1 VYTVRILNNER
12 TLLGVLPVLSWKYN
26 NRFNEA
32 SEFSITVARTLEPEL
47 SLDSEAYTLIEPHL
61 PAVHEDAPAHFVQPN
76 VYLSY
81 YIQLYKGSELV
92 AMGQVAKRDFSTNT
106 VSIKAHTE
114 EFELSKYSCPSDY
127 SRCYDGMDICDLARD
142 VTRAWRTSRVKA
154 KSEWD
159 SAVASSGI
167 DTATEPSVVMLAKSG
182 TAYVSSGYITLE
194 FSRPFQWDR
203 WERIRWSGDSEAP
216 VYTTM
221 AYRTYNGSV
230 WTDWT
235 AETEGAYP
243 AELGVEIADTS
254 AQKVQ
259 VRITLSTDDTTSED
273 DSGNPVGVTPRLF
286 AVEVISR
293 TAPMLT
299 VSGDASS
306 GVVLKGVDANEKSAL
321 QILQDAFELYG
332 WEFYVLDGTLY
343 IAEAFG
349 SELGRLFR
357 NGTNIDIHQL
367 SDGLDDVYNVLKAK
381 GQGSGINRPM
391 IEISDAESILEYGV
405 IEHVEEYDTS
415 DITELTSLATADLNE
430 HKDAKPTW
438 KLNTMFPYGE
448 EPDFGIGDIVKVADP
463 NTGIVSTTRIE
474 QEIRSYSGGKLDIE
488 CYLGVVRLDLVPR
501 RNPQYRDTVPIERP
515 ITVRAIGGFKSI
527 IVSVTKPLRL
537 WETTEVYVSTT
548 SGFTPSAGTLVS
560 SQRATQFE
568 LTNLTAG
575 TRYYI
580 KARHV
585 KTNGE
590 YSSFS
595 DEASAVPLMAQA
607 EDLDIRIGFGI
618 ADNSPSAGEVRIHGI
633 DASGQPTNDNGWI
646 RSGSGSLVV
655 PYTDVTLID
664 DKQNFL
670 ILSGGVVIPCWFDP
684 NTNRMKNS
692 AGTQVTTGYVIGYAT
707 VSSGSV
713 TDSEAYDNAISIF
726 QQINNQSAFI
736 LGMLAEAGE
745 AGFAD
750 VAEAMGISNAF
761 ISLASYNAFIAN
773 LYVKNLKVGT
783 GDSEEVEFDAIE
795 CNGSSSYAETSAFAI
810 AGADRTFEMWIKPEI
825 IDSYTGLFIQ
835 NTNADDTSSNN
846 IVGFQG
852 YPGSSNEITLAI
864 GSGSAY
870 YITGKVAL
878 PTGVWTHLAGVIEGG
893 VSAKV
898 YLNGNLLINEAISIS
913 PSTGSLKVIMGRI
926 KDKYF
931 KGMARDFR
939 IWNTVRTQQQ
949 IQDNMLADLVGNES
963 GLVALWK
970 ANEMAGAT
978 LTDSVGSNDATATGI
993 SWVTDIG
1000 VVGGTGFKFTA
1011 VQDDG
1016 TGKSRFDVYY
1026 NGERVFEANPQ
1037 NGRVYF
1043 GNSFWYDPADG
1054 AIHTPNNKTVIK
1066 ADGTIEAVD
1075 GVFSGAVNA
1084 EQGVFKGSIDSSAFA
1099 SLPSSSGTT
1108 DNITLTS
1115 SGSDQVNTMVDYCET
1130 TLTINKYYTCSVSI
1144 DSSVKYMRY
1153 SGDCVNF
1160 YNSSFNSVAEMW
1172 RAYGTFGWNY
1182 FSSYSGSSLTVSV
1195 TYGEGDVFKFKALPT
1210 SPAGLASGQV
1220 WRDGTTLKI
1229 VI

>member
-1 VYTVRILNNER
+1 MYTVRILNNER

-26 NRFNEA
+26 NRFNET

-47 SLDSEAYTLIEPHL
+47 PLDSEAYTLIEPHL
-61 PAVHEDAPAHFVQPN
+61 PAVQEEAPARFVQPN

-81 YIQLYKGSELV
+81 YLQLYKGSELV

-194 FSRPFQWDR
+194 FSRPFQWDK

-230 WTDWT
+230 WTGWT
-235 AETEGAYP
+235 AEVEGAYP

-254 AQKVQ
+254 AEKVQ

-306 GVVLKGVDANEKSAL
+306 GVLLEGVEANEKSAL

-391 IEISDAESILEYGV
+391 VELSDAESILEYGV

-438 KLNTMFPYGE
+438 KLNTLFPYGE

-537 WETTEVYVSTT
+537 WEATEVYVSTT

-560 SQRATQFE
+560 SQRSTQFE

-585 KTNGE
+585 KTDGE

-595 DEASAVPLMAQA
+595 DEASAVPTMAQA
-607 EDLDIRIGFGI
+607 GDLDIRIGFGI
-618 ADNSPSAGEVRIHGI
+618 ADNSPSAGKVRIHGI

-655 PYTDVTLID
+655 PYSDITLID
-664 DKQNFL
+664 NKQNFL
-670 ILSGGVVIPCWFDP
+670 VLSSGVIAPCWFDP
-684 NTNRMKNS
+684 NTNKIKNS
-692 AGTQVTTGYVIGYAT
+692 AGTQVSTGYVIGYAI

-713 TDSEAYDNAISIF
+713 TDSEAYDNAISIS
-726 QQINNQSAFI
+726 QQIDNQSAFI

-761 ISLASYNAFIAN
+761 TSLASYNAFIVN
-773 LYVKNLKVGT
+773 LKAVNVTAGYGNGSTGGFRFRAMSDRDMDGSNSPVFDVMYNDRKVFEVDPESGNIMFGNYNPSTKSGGILYDYVNDKLLGNVAYDQWDLVIESDADLALLTTGTTKYTNVLITNGIFNLNSPIDLSAHSVKNFKGLGINQSIINVN
-783 GDSEEVEFDAIE
+783 FAL
-795 CNGSSSYAETSAFAI
+795 SSQFAI
-810 AGADRTFEMWIKPEI
+810 T
-825 IDSYTGLFIQ
+825 TGEQLVYIGDFSI
-835 NTNADDTSSNN
+835 ASN
-846 IVGFQG
+846 
-852 YPGSSNEITLAI
+852 YA
-864 GSGSAY
+864 
-870 YITGKVAL
+870 
-878 PTGVWTHLAGVIEGG
+878 
-893 VSAKV
+893 
-898 YLNGNLLINEAISIS
+898 
-913 PSTGSLKVIMGRI
+913 M
-926 KDKYF
+926 
-931 KGMARDFR
+931 
-939 IWNTVRTQQQ
+939 
-949 IQDNMLADLVGNES
+949 
-963 GLVALWK
+963 
-970 ANEMAGAT
+970 
-978 LTDSVGSNDATATGI
+978 
-993 SWVTDIG
+993 
-1000 VVGGTGFKFTA
+1000 
-1011 VQDDG
+1011 
-1016 TGKSRFDVYY
+1016 
-1026 NGERVFEANPQ
+1026 
-1037 NGRVYF
+1037 
-1043 GNSFWYDPADG
+1043 
-1054 AIHTPNNKTVIK
+1054 
-1066 ADGTIEAVD
+1066 
-1075 GVFSGAVNA
+1075 
-1084 EQGVFKGSIDSSAFA
+1084 
-1099 SLPSSSGTT
+1099 SGTT
-1108 DNITLTS
+1108 DTNHGYVFITSRTTDFIYVNNLKIIGYGVTGVGIRGSSNFGLVGVSGVYISNCRYGMLYLANISNCYISACVNGFMFNKSLS
-1115 SGSDQVNTMVDYCET
+1115 SSRVENCTGISVYNCEMISAVNIVGGNRGFSGCKYVSASEATGCTVNWSVNTKVD
-1130 TLTINKYYTCSVSI
+1130 S
-1144 DSSVKYMRY
+1144 DSCNNV
-1153 SGDCVNF
+1153 
-1160 YNSSFNSVAEMW
+1160 
-1172 RAYGTFGWNY
+1172 
-1182 FSSYSGSSLTVSV
+1182 
-1195 TYGEGDVFKFKALPT
+1195 
-1210 SPAGLASGQV
+1210 
-1220 WRDGTTLKI
+1220 
-1229 VI
+1229 

>member
-61 PAVHEDAPAHFVQPN
+61 PAVHEDAPAHFIQPN

-81 YIQLYKGSELV
+81 YLQLYKGSELV

-114 EFELSKYSCPSDY
+114 EFELSKYSCPADY

-230 WTDWT
+230 WTSWT

-306 GVVLKGVDANEKSAL
+306 GVLLEGIEANEKSAL

-548 SGFTPSAGTLVS
+548 RGFTPSAGTLVS

-713 TDSEAYDNAISIF
+713 TDSEAYDNAISIS

-761 ISLASYNAFIAN
+761 TSLASYNAFI
-773 LYVKNLKVGT
+773 VNLKAVNVTAGY
-783 GDSEEVEFDAIE
+783 G
-795 CNGSSSYAETSAFAI
+795 NGSTGGFRFRAMSDRDMDGGNIPIFDVMYDNKKLFEVVATGTDAGDVIIGDYANGNGIKYDKSAGKFSVKGTIEAGSSVPYSTVS
-810 AGADRTFEMWIKPEI
+810 GGPP
-825 IDSYTGLFIQ
+825 S
-835 NTNADDTSSNN
+835 NADNTSTFFES
-846 IVGFQG
+846 GTAFQTT
-852 YPGSSNEITLAI
+852 N
-864 GSGSAY
+864 
-870 YITGKVAL
+870 GKV
-878 PTGVWTHLAGVIEGG
+878 
-893 VSAKV
+893 K
-898 YLNGNLLINEAISIS
+898 
-913 PSTGSLKVIMGRI
+913 
-926 KDKYF
+926 
-931 KGMARDFR
+931 
-939 IWNTVRTQQQ
+939 
-949 IQDNMLADLVGNES
+949 
-963 GLVALWK
+963 
-970 ANEMAGAT
+970 
-978 LTDSVGSNDATATGI
+978 
-993 SWVTDIG
+993 
-1000 VVGGTGFKFTA
+1000 
-1011 VQDDG
+1011 
-1016 TGKSRFDVYY
+1016 
-1026 NGERVFEANPQ
+1026 
-1037 NGRVYF
+1037 
-1043 GNSFWYDPADG
+1043 
-1054 AIHTPNNKTVIK
+1054 IHN
-1066 ADGTIEAVD
+1066 DGTIEAVD
-1075 GVFSGAVNA
+1075 GVFSGTVNA

-1130 TLTINKYYTCSVSI
+1130 TLTINKYYACSVSI

-1153 SGDCVNF
+1153 SGDLVNF
-1160 YNSSFNSVAEMW
+1160 YNSSFKSVAEM
-1172 RAYGTFGWNY
+1172 RREYGTFGWNY
-1182 FSSYSGSSLTVSV
+1182 FSSYSGFSLTVSV

-1210 SPAGLASGQV
+1210 SPAGLESGQV

>member
-61 PAVHEDAPAHFVQPN
+61 PAVQEDAPAHFVQPN

-81 YIQLYKGSELV
+81 YLQLYKGSELV
-92 AMGQVAKRDFSTNT
+92 AMGQVARRDFSTNT

-114 EFELSKYSCPSDY
+114 EFELSKYTCPADY

-306 GVVLKGVDANEKSAL
+306 GVLLEGIEANEKSAL

-332 WEFYVLDGTLY
+332 WEFYVLDGTLH

-488 CYLGVVRLDLVPR
+488 CYLGVVRLDLTPR
-501 RNPQYRDTVPIERP
+501 REPEYRDVTPIERP
-515 ITVRAIGGFKSI
+515 LTVKAYGAVESI
-527 IVSVTKPLRL
+527 VVNVTKPLRD
-537 WETTEVYVSTT
+537 WSYTEVFVSDTA
-548 SGFTPSAGTLVS
+548 GFTPSASNLIASERSTK
-560 SQRATQFE
+560 FE
-568 LTNLTAG
+568 ITGLDFSK
-575 TRYYI
+575 RYYI
-580 KARHV
+580 RARHV
-585 KTNGE
+585 KTNGDR
-590 YSSFS
+590 SAFS
-595 DEASAVPLMAQA
+595 EEASALPLAAQ
-607 EDLDIRIGFGI
+607 ELRPSRHNFG
-618 ADNSPSAGEVRIHGI
+618 GRTTL
-633 DASGQPTNDNGWI
+633 PTA
-646 RSGSGSLVV
+646 
-655 PYTDVTLID
+655 
-664 DKQNFL
+664 
-670 ILSGGVVIPCWFDP
+670 DP
-684 NTNRMKNS
+684 NGNPLIAGDYFLASDTFVDGGITYEKAKIYEWNGTGWFESANTNLVM
-692 AGTQVTTGYVIGYAT
+692 T
-707 VSSGSV
+707 VF
-713 TDSEAYDNAISIF
+713 DD
-726 QQINNQSAFI
+726 
-736 LGMLAEAGE
+736 
-745 AGFAD
+745 FAD
-750 VAEAMGISNAF
+750 VANDVDETVIGNAVIKKLVAISAFINNLKVKIFEVIDGLFSLKINKTDGILQKYDSQETFHAKPNGDVMLGNYSETTKSGGIYYSKADDKLYGNVAYDQWDFVVESDADLALLTTGTEEWKNVFIAPGVYNLYEPIAFNSHKIRIFKGCGTRTEIRVKFDIQNGSAFYLGWYLSYFGDLDITVDNAQTGNLANFPSVVDISDITLWYPMEIHRVRINCSYSNLVGMTHSGSISSLSKFYCHVSDCLAKGAMGIGFYLVENMVNCRAYQCDIGFRSCHRLSNCRTQSTVSIAF
-761 ISLASYNAFIAN
+761 KGCEFIATCTS
-773 LYVKNLKVGT
+773 YSSTGT
-783 GDSEEVEFDAIE
+783 SFDSCYAV
-795 CNGSSSYAETSAFAI
+795 SSC
-810 AGADRTFEMWIKPEI
+810 W
-825 IDSYTGLFIQ
+825 
-835 NTNADDTSSNN
+835 SNN
-846 IVGFQG
+846 SWGAG
-852 YPGSSNEITLAI
+852 NT
-864 GSGSAY
+864 
-870 YITGKVAL
+870 KV
-878 PTGVWTHLAGVIEGG
+878 
-893 VSAKV
+893 
-898 YLNGNLLINEAISIS
+898 
-913 PSTGSLKVIMGRI
+913 
-926 KDKYF
+926 
-931 KGMARDFR
+931 
-939 IWNTVRTQQQ
+939 
-949 IQDNMLADLVGNES
+949 
-963 GLVALWK
+963 
-970 ANEMAGAT
+970 
-978 LTDSVGSNDATATGI
+978 DSDSC
-993 SWVTDIG
+993 
-1000 VVGGTGFKFTA
+1000 
-1011 VQDDG
+1011 
-1016 TGKSRFDVYY
+1016 
-1026 NGERVFEANPQ
+1026 
-1037 NGRVYF
+1037 
-1043 GNSFWYDPADG
+1043 
-1054 AIHTPNNKTVIK
+1054 NNV
-1066 ADGTIEAVD
+1066 
-1075 GVFSGAVNA
+1075 
-1084 EQGVFKGSIDSSAFA
+1084 
-1099 SLPSSSGTT
+1099 
-1108 DNITLTS
+1108 
-1115 SGSDQVNTMVDYCET
+1115 
-1130 TLTINKYYTCSVSI
+1130 
-1144 DSSVKYMRY
+1144 
-1153 SGDCVNF
+1153 
-1160 YNSSFNSVAEMW
+1160 
-1172 RAYGTFGWNY
+1172 
-1182 FSSYSGSSLTVSV
+1182 
-1195 TYGEGDVFKFKALPT
+1195 
-1210 SPAGLASGQV
+1210 
-1220 WRDGTTLKI
+1220 
-1229 VI
+1229 

>member
-1 VYTVRILNNER
+1 MYTVRILNNER

-61 PAVHEDAPAHFVQPN
+61 PAVHEDAPAHFIQPN

-81 YIQLYKGSELV
+81 YLQLYKGSELV

-114 EFELSKYSCPSDY
+114 EFELSKYSCPADY

-230 WTDWT
+230 WTSWT

-306 GVVLKGVDANEKSAL
+306 GVLLEGIEANEKSAL

-548 SGFTPSAGTLVS
+548 RGFTPSAGTLVS

-713 TDSEAYDNAISIF
+713 TDSEAYDNAISIS

-761 ISLASYNAFIAN
+761 TSLASYNAFI
-773 LYVKNLKVGT
+773 VNLKAVNVTAGY
-783 GDSEEVEFDAIE
+783 G
-795 CNGSSSYAETSAFAI
+795 NGSTGGFRFRAMSDRDMDGGNIPIFDVMYDNKKLFEVVATGTDAGDVIIGDYANGNGIKYDKSAGKFSVKGTIEAGSSVPYSTVS
-810 AGADRTFEMWIKPEI
+810 GGPP
-825 IDSYTGLFIQ
+825 S
-835 NTNADDTSSNN
+835 NADNTSTFFES
-846 IVGFQG
+846 GTAFQTT
-852 YPGSSNEITLAI
+852 N
-864 GSGSAY
+864 
-870 YITGKVAL
+870 GKV
-878 PTGVWTHLAGVIEGG
+878 
-893 VSAKV
+893 K
-898 YLNGNLLINEAISIS
+898 
-913 PSTGSLKVIMGRI
+913 
-926 KDKYF
+926 
-931 KGMARDFR
+931 
-939 IWNTVRTQQQ
+939 
-949 IQDNMLADLVGNES
+949 
-963 GLVALWK
+963 
-970 ANEMAGAT
+970 
-978 LTDSVGSNDATATGI
+978 
-993 SWVTDIG
+993 
-1000 VVGGTGFKFTA
+1000 
-1011 VQDDG
+1011 
-1016 TGKSRFDVYY
+1016 
-1026 NGERVFEANPQ
+1026 
-1037 NGRVYF
+1037 
-1043 GNSFWYDPADG
+1043 
-1054 AIHTPNNKTVIK
+1054 IHN
-1066 ADGTIEAVD
+1066 DGTIEAVD
-1075 GVFSGAVNA
+1075 GVFSGTVNA

-1130 TLTINKYYTCSVSI
+1130 TLTINKYYACSVSI

-1153 SGDCVNF
+1153 SGDLVNF
-1160 YNSSFNSVAEMW
+1160 YNSSFKSVAEM
-1172 RAYGTFGWNY
+1172 RREYGTFGWNY
-1182 FSSYSGSSLTVSV
+1182 FSSYSGFSLTVSV

-1210 SPAGLASGQV
+1210 SPAGLESGQV